1 MNDMLALFED
11 LAIAAGRV
19 ILDIRACGPETRL
32 KSDRSPVTE
41 ADEAAEAIILSGL
54 FNRYPDI
61 PVIAEESV
69 AAGRV
74 PEIDGSQFFLVDP
87 LDGTKEF
94 ISGRAEFTVNIA
106 LIDNAVPIAGIVY
119 APALG
124 VAYVG
129 VAYVGVAL
137 PDQEG
142 QAFRLAVTAGG
153 DVSER
158 TRIHVRPAQSPPVAL
173 ASLSHGSP
181 ATDTYCARAGIS
193 DIRCI
198 GSSLKFGLLAEG
210 RADIYPRFGPTM
222 EWDTAAGDAVLRAAG
237 GKTLDADGSPLL
249 YGKRQQKNLADF
261 ANGDFIAHGGA
272 AV

>member
-19 ILDIRACGPETRL
+19 IVDIRASGTETRL

-41 ADEAAEAIILSGL
+41 ADEAAEAIILAGL
-54 FNRYPDI
+54 SSRYPDI
-61 PVIAEESV
+61 PIIAEESV

-74 PEIDGSQFFLVDP
+74 PEIDGARFFLVDP

-106 LIDNAVPIAGIVY
+106 LIDNAVPIAGIVH

-129 VAYVGVAL
+129 VAQ

-158 TRIHVRPAQSPPVAL
+158 TRIRVRPAQSPPVAL

-210 RADIYPRFGPTM
+210 RADVYPRFGPTM

-237 GKTLDADGSPLL
+237 GKTLDGEGNVLR

-272 AV
+272 SV